1 LCINLAPE
9 ANLLKNFRSK
19 LKFDHKEVK
28 RFIFLIVIPAPKP
41 IPRPKKEPEEK
52 VKAKTESSMK
62 IKRAELAKTP
72 EPSAEAD
79 KFLPPKD
86 PDRILLKIVAIIS
99 TALFFINSL
108 DVEEK
113 F

>member
-1 LCINLAPE
+1 
-9 ANLLKNFRSK
+9 
-19 LKFDHKEVK
+19 
-28 RFIFLIVIPAPKP
+28 
-41 IPRPKKEPEEK
+41 
-52 VKAKTESSMK
+52 MK